1 MTEISKSLILIYVA
15 CGNVRCYKA
24 ICQRCWNMFRRA
36 YFLKMFFL
44 AGYFYFWPNWMIFQT
59 FALPCFL
66 QYHGIYQSKLA
77 IVSLTHFFTRLHY
90 TNQLCVNVVYF
101 FRFMQQSSTESSG
114 LCPN

>member
-44 AGYFYFWPNWMIFQT
+44 AGFDIVEGQAKHQT
-59 FALPCFL
+59 
-66 QYHGIYQSKLA
+66 
-77 IVSLTHFFTRLHY
+77 T
-90 TNQLCVNVVYF
+90 
-101 FRFMQQSSTESSG
+101 
-114 LCPN
+114 